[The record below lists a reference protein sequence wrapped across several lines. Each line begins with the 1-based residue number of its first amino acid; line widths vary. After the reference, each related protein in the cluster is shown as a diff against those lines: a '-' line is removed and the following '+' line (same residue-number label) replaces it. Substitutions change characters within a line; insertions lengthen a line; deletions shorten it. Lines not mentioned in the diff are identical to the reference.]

1 MKAVNSNYSSTYLPT
16 KEKLEKRDV
25 LHVMLGKNFCLVT
38 KPIETVGL
46 IPQYSKE
53 VFKTK
58 STKIKQMLNLKKVT
72 FLLLKGYT
80 LNDMGLLL
88 PIKGSQ

>member
-1 MKAVNSNYSSTYLPT
+1 
-16 KEKLEKRDV
+16 
-25 LHVMLGKNFCLVT
+25 MLGKKFCLVT
-38 KPIETVGL
+38 KPTETVGL